1 MTVLAYLTKIAY
13 EREGVVGI
21 TVSGDIHPGDIH
33 LSQGRHK
40 GMAAGR
46 AQSVSQ
52 RFGDA
57 AVHILAGQEA
67 ERQS

>member
-1 MTVLAYLTKIAY
+1 MTVLAYLTERTY

-21 TVSGDIHPGDIH
+21 TVSGDIH
-33 LSQGRHK
+33 LSQGRHE

-46 AQSVSQ
+46 VQTVSQ
-52 RFGDA
+52 HFGGA

-67 ERQS
+67 ERQG